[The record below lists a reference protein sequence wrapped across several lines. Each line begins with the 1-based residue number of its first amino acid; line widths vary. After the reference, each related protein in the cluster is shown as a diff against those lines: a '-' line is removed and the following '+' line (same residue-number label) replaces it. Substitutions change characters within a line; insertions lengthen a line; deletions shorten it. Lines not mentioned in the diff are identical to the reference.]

1 MLKIDAEGNITL
13 TQGNSAEIAIVP
25 YYNTEDE
32 PIVPEDG
39 DKVIFC
45 VKCARK
51 VIIRKELTAA
61 DYDEE
66 EQALKLIM
74 KPEDTINLPPSD
86 YRYDCLYIFANG
98 EAYTFID
105 KAIFKIVEAIA
116 KKGDD

>member
-25 YYNTEDE
+25 YYTEDE
-32 PIVPEDG
+32 PIVPEEG

-66 EQALKLIM
+66 EQALKLILS
-74 KPEDTINLPPSD
+74 PEDTINLPPSD

-116 KKGDD
+116 KKPEG

>member
-1 MLKIDAEGNITL
+1 
-13 TQGNSAEIAIVP
+13 VP
-25 YYNTEDE
+25 YYNNEDE

-39 DKVIFC
+39 DKVILC

-51 VIIRKELTAA
+51 VIIKKELTAA

-116 KKGDD
+116 KKPEG